1 MTANDDDTQR
11 ESDKSLTTPANGR
24 ESTLPSTG
32 FIETALANIDEE
44 KKRELHEKAAEEAI
58 ELEKKRIELGIEREH
73 ADERIRSTI
82 NAAYAYENMDK
93 DQHGRRFSTRRYK
106 ISDEVNT
113 STGTR
118 KIEVKSGPQCFIATA
133 CFGPES
139 EEVLVLK
146 SWRDQRLRQSPAG
159 RRFIG
164 WYYGIGPTVAKV
176 LQHHPVIKATV
187 KSSLHVVVWL
197 LKIAG
202 FRGVPVSN
210 TRSFP

>member
-1 MTANDDDTQR
+1 MTEEDDDPQR
-11 ESDKSLTTPANGR
+11 NSDKSLTTPANGR
-24 ESTLPSTG
+24 KSTLPSTG
-32 FIETALANIDEE
+32 FIETAIANISEE

-73 ADERIRSTI
+73 ADERIRSII
-82 NAAYAYENMDK
+82 NTAYAYENMDK
-93 DQHGRRFSTRRYK
+93 DQDGRRFSTRRYK

-118 KIEVKSGPQCFIATA
+118 KIEVKSGAQCFIATA

-146 SWRDQRLRQSPAG
+146 SWRDRSLRQSPAG

-164 WYYGIGPTVAKV
+164 WYYGIGPTVTKF
-176 LQHHPVIKATV
+176 LQQHPVIKATV
-187 KSSLHVVVWL
+187 KGSLRGLVGL

-202 FRGVPVSN
+202 FKGVSVSN
-210 TRSFP
+210 T